1 MSEKSTAKGLVAGLS
16 AYLIWGSF
24 PLIIT
29 GLAFAGPWEIVVW
42 RIVFGFLTAAV
53 VIAYRRDFKTLI
65 TVMKNWKQF
74 RWVIVSTVFIMI
86 NWQIYVIAILEHHV
100 IESSLGYFINP
111 LMTIALAVIFLGER
125 LSKMQWA
132 AVGSGFVAVIVLTF
146 DYGRLPW
153 LALSLAAS
161 FAIYGLAKSKL
172 GNQVS
177 AVNSFALESGLL
189 VPVALVQLW
198 LVSLTPE
205 GIRFLSE
212 GFGGAAGLSFYGVM
226 TAVPLI
232 LFGLAAQHLPLRYIG
247 FMQYLTP
254 TIQFILALTVFNEP
268 MPQARWIGFALVWF
282 ALVLLSIDLISQ
294 KPRNKDV
301 IPA

>member
-1 MSEKSTAKGLVAGLS
+1 MVQKSTGKGLAVGLS

-53 VIAYRRDFKTLI
+53 LIAFRKDFKKLLP
-65 TVMKNWKQF
+65 VLKNWKQF
-74 RWVIVSTVFIMI
+74 RWVIVSSVFIMI
-86 NWQIYVIAILEHHV
+86 NWQIYVIAIVEHHV

-111 LMTIALAVIFLGER
+111 LMTIALAVVFLGER
-125 LSKMQWA
+125 LSVIQWA
-132 AVGSGFVAVIVLTF
+132 AVGSGFVAVVVLTF

-161 FAIYGLAKSKL
+161 FAIYGFAKSKL
-172 GNQVS
+172 GGEVS

-189 VPVALVQLW
+189 LPVAVVQLGF
-198 LVSLTPE
+198 VAFTSQ
-205 GIRFLSE
+205 GVRFLSE
-212 GFGGAAGLSFYGVM
+212 GAPGAFGLAFYGVM

-232 LFGLAAQHLPLRYIG
+232 LFGVAAQHLPLRYIG

-254 TIQFILALTVFNEP
+254 TIQFILALTVFQEP
-268 MPQARWIGFALVWF
+268 MPQARWFGFGLVWL
-282 ALVLLSIDLISQ
+282 ALVLLSFDLLRPSQ
-294 KPRNKDV
+294 KNQPQS
-301 IPA
+301 AG

>member
-1 MSEKSTAKGLVAGLS
+1 MSEKSTGKGLAAGLW

-29 GLAFAGPWEIVVW
+29 ALAFAGPWEIVVW
-42 RIVFGFLTAAV
+42 RIVFGFLTAAA
-53 VIAYRRDFKTLI
+53 VISYRRDFKTLFA
-65 TVMKNWKQF
+65 VMKNWRQF
-74 RWVIVSTVFIMI
+74 RWVIIATVFIMI
-86 NWQIYVIAILEHHV
+86 NWQIYVIAVVEHHV

-111 LMTIALAVIFLGER
+111 LMTIALAVVFLGER

-189 VPVALVQLW
+189 IPVAVIQLW

-212 GFGGAAGLSFYGVM
+212 GFWGAAGLSFYGVM

-254 TIQFILALTVFNEP
+254 TIQFILALTVFQEP
-268 MPQARWIGFALVWF
+268 MPQARWIGFGLVWF
-282 ALVLLSIDLISQ
+282 ALVLLSIDLIRQ
-294 KPRNKDV
+294 KPKNVD
-301 IPA
+301 ASAA

>member
-1 MSEKSTAKGLVAGLS
+1 VSEKSTGKGLAVGLS

-42 RIVFGFLTAAV
+42 RIVFGFLTAAA
-53 VIAYRRDFKTLI
+53 VISYRRDFKTLW

-74 RWVIVSTVFIMI
+74 RWVIISTVFIMI
-86 NWQIYVIAILEHHV
+86 NWQIYVIAIVEHHV

-111 LMTIALAVIFLGER
+111 LMTIALAVVFLGER

-189 VPVALVQLW
+189 IPVALIQLW

-212 GFGGAAGLSFYGVM
+212 GFWGAAGLSFYGVM

-254 TIQFILALTVFNEP
+254 TIQFILALTVFHEP
-268 MPQARWIGFALVWF
+268 MPQARWIGFGLVWF
-282 ALVLLSIDLISQ
+282 ALVLLSVDLISQ
-294 KPRNKDV
+294 KPRNKE
-301 IPA
+301 ISAA

>member
-1 MSEKSTAKGLVAGLS
+1 MSEKSTGKGLAVGLS

-42 RIVFGFLTAAV
+42 RIVFGFLTAAA
-53 VIAYRRDFKTLI
+53 VISYRRDFKTLW

-74 RWVIVSTVFIMI
+74 RWVIISTVFIMI
-86 NWQIYVIAILEHHV
+86 NWQIYVIAIVEHHV

-111 LMTIALAVIFLGER
+111 LMTIALAVVFLGER

-189 VPVALVQLW
+189 IPVALIQLW

-212 GFGGAAGLSFYGVM
+212 GFWGAAGLSFYGVM

-254 TIQFILALTVFNEP
+254 TIQFILALTVFHEP
-268 MPQARWIGFALVWF
+268 MPQARWIGFGLVWF
-282 ALVLLSIDLISQ
+282 ALVLLSVDLISQ
-294 KPRNKDV
+294 KPRNKDA
-301 IPA
+301 IAA

>member
-1 MSEKSTAKGLVAGLS
+1 VSEKSTGKGLAAGLW

-29 GLAFAGPWEIVVW
+29 ALAFAGPWEIVVW
-42 RIVFGFLTAAV
+42 RIVFGFLTAAA
-53 VIAYRRDFKTLI
+53 VISYRRDFKTLFA
-65 TVMKNWKQF
+65 VMKNWRQF
-74 RWVIVSTVFIMI
+74 RWVIIATVFIMI
-86 NWQIYVIAILEHHV
+86 NWQIYVIAVVEHHV

-111 LMTIALAVIFLGER
+111 LMTIALAVVFLGER

-189 VPVALVQLW
+189 IPVAVIQLW

-212 GFGGAAGLSFYGVM
+212 GFWGAAGLSFYGVM

-254 TIQFILALTVFNEP
+254 TIQFILALTVFQEP
-268 MPQARWIGFALVWF
+268 MPQARWIGFGLVWF
-282 ALVLLSIDLISQ
+282 ALVLLSIDLIRQ
-294 KPRNKDV
+294 KPKNVD
-301 IPA
+301 ASAA

>member
-1 MSEKSTAKGLVAGLS
+1 MSEKSTGKGLAVGLS

-53 VIAYRRDFKTLI
+53 VISYRRDFKTLW

-74 RWVIVSTVFIMI
+74 RWVIASTVFIMI
-86 NWQIYVIAILEHHV
+86 NWQIYVIAIVEHHV

-111 LMTIALAVIFLGER
+111 LMTIALAVVFLGER

-189 VPVALVQLW
+189 IPVALIQLW

-205 GIRFLSE
+205 GIRLLSE
-212 GFGGAAGLSFYGVM
+212 GFWGAAGLSFYGVM

-254 TIQFILALTVFNEP
+254 TIQFILALTVFQEP
-268 MPQARWIGFALVWF
+268 MPQARWIGFGLVWF

-294 KPRNKDV
+294 KPRNRENT
-301 IPA
+301 AA